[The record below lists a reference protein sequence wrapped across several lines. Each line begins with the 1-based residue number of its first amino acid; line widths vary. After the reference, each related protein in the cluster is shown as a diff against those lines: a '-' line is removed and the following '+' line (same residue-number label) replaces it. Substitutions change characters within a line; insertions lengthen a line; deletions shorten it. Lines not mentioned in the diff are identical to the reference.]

1 MTRAILAAA
10 LAALTACA
18 EPTIPQ
24 RTAAY
29 RFDWFGQVFR
39 WPAERVPVR
48 YFADPRGA
56 MPRLVGDAVAHWERQ
71 FLYGEFDGVAVTDS
85 LAADVVVR
93 WRDTVPPDVPPDP
106 GSPAEA
112 CNGVT
117 TFAIDTAN
125 AIVAPLSVTLWPFPG
140 FTEAQVAACLER
152 VAVHELGH
160 SIGLLQHSGDS
171 TDVMWAPPL
180 VRAPS
185 VADRETAEV
194 LYHTRPTIGPPPRA
208 P

>member
-10 LAALTACA
+10 LVALTACA

-39 WPAERVPVR
+39 WPVERVPVR

-56 MPRLVGDAVAHWERQ
+56 MPRLVRDAVAHWKQQ
-71 FLYGEFDGVAVTDS
+71 FLYGELAGVLVSDS
-85 LAADVVVR
+85 MAADVVVR
-93 WRDTVPPDVPPDP
+93 WRDTVPPDVPPDAGTP
-106 GSPAEA
+106 VEA
-112 CNGVT
+112 CSGVT
-117 TFAIDTAN
+117 TFTIDSAN
-125 AIVAPLSVTLWPFPG
+125 EIVDPLSVTLWPFPG
-140 FTEAQVAACLER
+140 FTEAQVAACLKR
-152 VAVHELGH
+152 VATHELGH

-180 VRAPS
+180 VGAPS
-185 VADRETAEV
+185 ERDRETAEV
-194 LYHTRPTIGPPPRA
+194 LYHTAPTIRPPPR